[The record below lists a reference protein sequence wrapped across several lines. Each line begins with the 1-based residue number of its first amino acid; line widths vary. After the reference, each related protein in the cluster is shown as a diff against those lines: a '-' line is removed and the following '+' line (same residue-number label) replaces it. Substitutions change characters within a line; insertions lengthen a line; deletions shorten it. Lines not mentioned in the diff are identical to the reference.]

1 MQDYG
6 RNFKGGHREM
16 NNRILEEYFPH
27 IKKLADKFGGL
38 EKEDCLQEGLLGGLK
53 AVRTYKTN
61 KGKTLDQ
68 WVELCASNSIRKYLT
83 NEKRWRQNNER
94 VKRELRFRNEF

>member
-1 MQDYG
+1 
-6 RNFKGGHREM
+6 M
-16 NNRILEEYFPH
+16 NNKLLEKYVLH

-38 EKEDCLQEGLLGGLK
+38 EKEDCLQEGLLGGLRAIK
-53 AVRTYKTN
+53 TYKED
-61 KGKTLDQ
+61 KGKTFDQ

-94 VKRELRFRNEF
+94 IAKELRFRNEF